1 MKRTAPDDD
10 AQRHANKRDPDTKP
24 TIHGEPIMKTRTLS
38 LGVAALSFALM
49 GAAHAGPAGFGDTDN
64 QPFQGVYGASEG
76 HSLSRAE
83 VVQQLQQAKA
93 AGYQTVAE
101 LNATPFQ
108 AGADSNVTRAQV
120 AQQVDAAPGATAFGD
135 PNNQP
140 FQGVY
145 ASTPSNTQ
153 SAQANDGTYVR

>member
-1 MKRTAPDDD
+1 
-10 AQRHANKRDPDTKP
+10 
-24 TIHGEPIMKTRTLS
+24 MKTRILS
-38 LGVAALSFALM
+38 LGIATLSFALL
-49 GAAHAGPAGFGDTDN
+49 GAAHAGPAGLGDPNN

-76 HSLSRAE
+76 RTLTRAE

-101 LNATPFQ
+101 LDATPYQ
-108 AGADSNVTRAQV
+108 AAPDSNVTRAQV
-120 AQQVDAAPGATAFGD
+120 AQQVNAIPGATAFGD

-145 ASTPSNTQ
+145 ASTPANTQ

>member
-1 MKRTAPDDD
+1 MQSMDEAHRA
-10 AQRHANKRDPDTKP
+10 HANKRDPDTKL
-24 TIHGEPIMKTRTLS
+24 TIHGEPIMKNRTLS

-49 GAAHAGPAGFGDTDN
+49 GAAHAGPAGFGDVDN
-64 QPFQGVYGASEG
+64 QPFQGVYGAAEG

-108 AGADSNVTRAQV
+108 AAADSNVTRSQV

-135 PNNQP
+135 VDNQP

>member
-1 MKRTAPDDD
+1 
-10 AQRHANKRDPDTKP
+10 
-24 TIHGEPIMKTRTLS
+24 MKTRTLS

-49 GAAHAGPAGFGDTDN
+49 GAAHAGPAGFGDLNN
-64 QPFQGVYGASEG
+64 QPFQGVYGAAEG
-76 HSLSRAE
+76 HSLTRAE

-101 LNATPFQ
+101 LDAAPFQ
-108 AGADSNVTRAQV
+108 AASESNVSRAQV
-120 AQQVDAAPGATAFGD
+120 AQDNSAPGATAFGD
-135 PNNQP
+135 YDNQP